1 MEEKNN
7 SKVEYQ
13 EDKLE
18 ELVSLIFTELD
29 FPTAVFILTNTLT
42 SAIVYSYYISDIEKK
57 SFKDFEERIDFF
69 LKAVKEALIDK
80 YRKVWEMEL

>member
-1 MEEKNN
+1 MENSEK
-7 SKVEYQ
+7 YGFY
-13 EDKLE
+13 EDKLT
-18 ELVSLIFTELD
+18 ELASKIFTELD
-29 FPTAVFILTNTLT
+29 FPTAVFLMVNTLT
-42 SAIVYSYYISDIEKK
+42 SAIVYSYYISDLEKK

>member
-1 MEEKNN
+1 MENEKY
-7 SKVEYQ
+7 SFY
-13 EDKLE
+13 EDKLA
-18 ELVSLIFTELD
+18 ELASRIFTELD
-29 FPTAVFILTNTLT
+29 FPTAVFLMTNTLT
-42 SAIVYSYYISDIEKK
+42 SAIVYSYYISDLEKK